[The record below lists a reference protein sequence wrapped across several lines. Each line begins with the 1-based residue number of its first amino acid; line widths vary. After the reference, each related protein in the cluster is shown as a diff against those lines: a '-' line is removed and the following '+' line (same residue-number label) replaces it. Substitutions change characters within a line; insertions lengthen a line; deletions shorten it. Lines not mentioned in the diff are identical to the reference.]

1 MESHDL
7 VCLGHLVV
15 SIGVVIVVVGPR
27 VPSRAI
33 TVVATMVS
41 GTDIRGQIA
50 LTAEFGLV
58 GGMRGFSLLLDQ
70 SPGCRFGYIRFGEDN
85 LELVR
90 LVYAA
95 LVFFLME
102 I

>member
-70 SPGCRFGYIRFGEDN
+70 SPGCRFGYVRFGEDN
-85 LELVR
+85 LKLVI
-90 LVYAA
+90 LVPAA
-95 LVFFLME
+95 LLVQ
-102 I
+102 